1 MQCKIASLF
10 TVIVLLMLI
19 PRPISAAD
27 NNPPCLTRAQAQAK
41 YAPAHL
47 YWHTINRCWDNI
59 PVTRGRRVYAPPI
72 RLPTERPAKIRD
84 EAESNAAGLGLSP
97 RPQAGGPSVFYPD
110 LMPGAPPAPAM
121 LSPEPATRWLFAD
134 FDEMFAPF
142 VEWNARING
151 QFR

>member
-1 MQCKIASLF
+1 MQRKIAILA
-10 TVIVLLMLI
+10 LLLLPSQAM
-19 PRPISAAD
+19 AAD
-27 NNPPCLTRAQAQAK
+27 NTPPCLSREQAK
-41 YAPAHL
+41 AKYPGAHL

-72 RLPTERPAKIRD
+72 RLPIEKPVIEPPEPEPHRSSI
-84 EAESNAAGLGLSP
+84 
-97 RPQAGGPSVFYPD
+97 FYPD

-121 LSPEPATRWLFAD
+121 LSPEPATRWLFTD

-142 VEWNARING
+142 VEWNARISG